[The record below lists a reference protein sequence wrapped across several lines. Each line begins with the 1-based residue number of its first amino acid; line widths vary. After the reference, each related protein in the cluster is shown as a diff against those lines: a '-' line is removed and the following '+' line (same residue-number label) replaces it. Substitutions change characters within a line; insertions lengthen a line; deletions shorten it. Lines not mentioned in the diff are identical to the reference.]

1 VSTTEVVGA
10 AIVDGFE
17 LVSEPGTDMLL
28 QAGSISKAIAALTAL
43 TLVESGELELD
54 GDVAG
59 DGVTLRRLLSHTAA
73 INVASYP
80 GYPPDEEAPTLR
92 QSLAGEPP
100 AATPRVGVEG
110 TPGAAWRY
118 SGGGYALV
126 QALVEDITRRPFAEV
141 AQELVFSPLGMDAST
156 FVQHPGTHVYP
167 EAAAA
172 GLWSTPGDLARFVI
186 ALQAALAGHPSP
198 VREETARLMT
208 TGAARLPPLE
218 ELSELRSLG
227 LQPPDRMGLGLFLG
241 GEGAAAHF
249 SHLGGAVDSSSF
261 LVGSPTDGTGAV
273 VMAPGP
279 FPPVLLTAA
288 EIAAER
294 GWPGLGNS

>member
-1 VSTTEVVGA
+1 
-10 AIVDGFE
+10 
-17 LVSEPGTDMLL
+17 
-28 QAGSISKAIAALTAL
+28 
-43 TLVESGELELD
+43 
-54 GDVAG
+54 
-59 DGVTLRRLLSHTAA
+59 
-73 INVASYP
+73 
-80 GYPPDEEAPTLR
+80 
-92 QSLAGEPP
+92 
-100 AATPRVGVEG
+100 
-110 TPGAAWRY
+110 
-118 SGGGYALV
+118 
-126 QALVEDITRRPFAEV
+126 
-141 AQELVFSPLGMDAST
+141 MDAST

-208 TGAARLPPLE
+208 TGVARLPPLE

-227 LQPPDRMGLGLFLG
+227 LQPPDRIGLGLFLG

-249 SHLGGAVDSSSF
+249 SHLGGAVGSSSF
-261 LVGSPTDGTGAV
+261 LVGSLSDGTGAV

-279 FPPVLLTAA
+279 FPPVLLAAA

-294 GWPGLGNS
+294 GWPGF

>member
-43 TLVESGELELD
+43 TLVESGELDLD
-54 GDVAG
+54 EDVAG

-73 INVASYP
+73 ITVDSYP
-80 GYPPDEEAPTLR
+80 GYPPDVDPPTLR

-100 AATPRVGVEG
+100 AVTPPVVIDG
-110 TPGAAWRY
+110 TPGAGWRY
-118 SGGGYALV
+118 SGGGYAIV
-126 QALVEDITRRPFAEV
+126 QALVEDVTGRPFAGV
-141 AQELVFSPLGMDAST
+141 AHELVLAPLRMDAST
-156 FVQHPGTHVYP
+156 FAQHPGTHAYP

-172 GLWSTPGDLARFVI
+172 GLWSTPGDLARFVL
-186 ALQAALAGHPSP
+186 ALQSALAGHRSP

-208 TGAARLPPLE
+208 TGVVELPPLE

-227 LQPPDRMGLGLFLG
+227 LQPPDRMGLGLFIG

-249 SHLGGAVDSSSF
+249 SHLGGAADSSSF
-261 LVGSPTDGTGAV
+261 LVGSLTDGSGAV

-279 FPPVLLTAA
+279 FPPVLLAAA
-288 EIAAER
+288 EIAARR
-294 GWPGLGNS
+294 GWPGFGA